1 MNSEQPTTRASLIL
15 RLRHPED
22 AAAWQEFVDIYQPL
36 IFRLARTRGL
46 QEADA
51 FDTTQEVLARIAKV
65 INRWDPDPERGSFR
79 GWISRITRNLV
90 IEFLRSRNR
99 FPRTSDDSSIQQLL
113 SQQPGRSAES
123 DLFDLEHERQV
134 FAWAS
139 EKAQHH
145 FKPQTWRAF
154 WMTAVEQPFPSMK
167 SPGLCKCQSGAVYI
181 ARSRVMAQL
190 RKTVQHYVP
199 ECGTVPAI
207 FASNNNPK
215 GANNDN
221 KIKLPFVCPGR
232 FIERRL
238 RIGATGNV

>member
-79 GWISRITRNLV
+79 GWINRITRNLV

-154 WMTAVEQPFPSMK
+154 WMTAVEQVPIDEVALALQMSK
-167 SPGLCKCQSGAVYI
+167 GAVYI
-181 ARSRVMAQL
+181 ARSRVMTQL
-190 RKTVQHYVP
+190 RKTVQHFVP
-199 ECGTVPAI
+199 DAEQSRRSSLEQP
-207 FASNNNPK
+207 S
-215 GANNDN
+215 
-221 KIKLPFVCPGR
+221 
-232 FIERRL
+232 ERSQQ
-238 RIGATGNV
+238 